1 MVKVMV
7 QLDAPAV
14 WGYLFLQCSVLVRVF
29 KLSGLV
35 REVQGL
41 KSPADGN

>member
-1 MVKVMV
+1 MVMVKV
-7 QLDAPAV
+7 QLDTPAV